1 MKMDM
6 VKTSPTKW
14 KVIKNAFR
22 DASTKVSD
30 NARTFALSGIAT
42 IWIFKKEVT
51 TTNGITYE
59 IDNTLAISAG
69 LIFLFLAID
78 LLQYLYKTIAWQIY
92 KNKVYKKTKKPDEEK
107 TIIEVWDNINFPVS
121 CMFYVKCIVLVVA
134 YVALMCYLASIVKLV

>member
-1 MKMDM
+1 MMMAM

-14 KVIKNAFR
+14 KVIKNAFL

-42 IWIFKKEVT
+42 IWIFKKEVKT
-51 TTNGITYE
+51 SSGLTYE

-78 LLQYLYKTIAWQIY
+78 LLQYLYKTIMWQIY
-92 KNKVYKKTKKPDEEK
+92 RNRVYKETDDPDEETTK
-107 TIIEVWDNINFPVS
+107 IEVWVNINLPVA
-121 CMFYVKCIVLVVA
+121 CMFYLKCIVLVGA
-134 YVALMCYLASIVKLV
+134 YGALMFYLASIIKFV